1 MNIKKLVYFSIGPL
15 GGAFLSLITV
25 PFVAWF
31 FSVEDVGRLTML
43 QVILSLSV
51 ALFSLAM
58 HQAYVREYHEVADK
72 PLLFKICIIPGFI
85 FLSLTCL
92 VILFLPLSI
101 SNLLFGIESQYLT
114 FLLVVSI
121 FCSLFINF
129 FSHVV
134 RMEERGLAFSLT
146 QITPKLLLI
155 LFIGSIPLMRLNAE
169 FITLMH
175 MSSLSIVITFFVF
188 CWVTRDTWIKSINS
202 SVDYSLLRRT
212 ILFSLPLVVG
222 GISYWALT
230 TIDRFFIRSISGFEE
245 LGVFSLAV
253 TIAGSVAVISTI
265 FSNIWHPILYR
276 WVKDGVDLVK
286 LQKIVDFMMLLITF
300 IWSFLGVF
308 SFLLPYFFP
317 TDYAG
322 IEYLL
327 LPCAAVPLFYMFS
340 QVTSVGIG
348 VTRKSTLSMSASIIA
363 LLVNC
368 ILNMLLVPLKGASG
382 AALATLLSFFIFF
395 IIRTE
400 ASAFIWYGF
409 PRHKLYLLL
418 VLYVLATIVFVL
430 TAGAIQYFFVVWL
443 SLISLTCILYRVRVA
458 ELLSLFKSFI
468 KRYSRT

>member
-114 FLLVVSI
+114 FLLVLSI

-169 FITLMH
+169 FITCLLYT
-175 MSSLSIVITFFVF
+175 SPSP
-188 CWVTRDTWIKSINS
+188 RD
-202 SVDYSLLRRT
+202 
-212 ILFSLPLVVG
+212 
-222 GISYWALT
+222 
-230 TIDRFFIRSISGFEE
+230 
-245 LGVFSLAV
+245 
-253 TIAGSVAVISTI
+253 
-265 FSNIWHPILYR
+265 
-276 WVKDGVDLVK
+276 
-286 LQKIVDFMMLLITF
+286 
-300 IWSFLGVF
+300 
-308 SFLLPYFFP
+308 
-317 TDYAG
+317 
-322 IEYLL
+322 
-327 LPCAAVPLFYMFS
+327 
-340 QVTSVGIG
+340 
-348 VTRKSTLSMSASIIA
+348 
-363 LLVNC
+363 
-368 ILNMLLVPLKGASG
+368 
-382 AALATLLSFFIFF
+382 
-395 IIRTE
+395 
-400 ASAFIWYGF
+400 
-409 PRHKLYLLL
+409 
-418 VLYVLATIVFVL
+418 
-430 TAGAIQYFFVVWL
+430 
-443 SLISLTCILYRVRVA
+443 
-458 ELLSLFKSFI
+458 
-468 KRYSRT
+468 